1 MAESTYMRLALQDC
15 VVTGHHAGLK
25 LQHGLE
31 QNDKEGKGQNAHR
44 TNVAGTTISGA
55 RERNAYGIAY
65 SRFSKLM
72 AKPGVVRLEG
82 ELLGPLAASLGVAS
96 PTENGLALLHTYGV
110 PTIPASS
117 IKGAFRRA
125 IQTDSTSLTPEQK
138 EFLVGSDRTVAT
150 GAGERKA
157 AAGRL
162 VFHDA
167 WYDPSSVS
175 GKPLQPDIMTPH
187 HTGYYQTQ
195 GKKAPADFEDPIPV
209 GFVSVRRGTRFVF
222 YVECPTTDPAWL
234 DFVRAAL
241 SYTITEVGLG
251 AKTNAG
257 YGYFK
262 VIS

>member
-1 MAESTYMRLALQDC
+1 MADSTYMRLALKDSAES
-15 VVTGHHAGLK
+15 GHHAGLK
-25 LQHGLE
+25 LQHGLT
-31 QNDKEGKGQNAHR
+31 QNDDKGKNAHR

-72 AKPGVVRLEG
+72 AKPGVIRIEG

-150 GAGERKA
+150 GTGERKA
-157 AAGRL
+157 GAGRL

-241 SYTITEVGLG
+241 SYTLTEVGLG

-262 VIS
+262 VIV

>member
-1 MAESTYMRLALQDC
+1 MAESTYMRVALKDT
-15 VVTGHHAGLK
+15 VAAGHHAGLK

-31 QNDKEGKGQNAHR
+31 KNDEGGKNAHR
-44 TNVAGTTISGA
+44 TNVTGTVISGT
-55 RERNAYGIAY
+55 RERNAYSVAF
-65 SRFSKLM
+65 SRFSNLM
-72 AKPGVVRLEG
+72 SKAHVIRVEA

-125 IQTDSTSLTPEQK
+125 LLHVGPALTSEQR
-138 EFLVGSDRTVAT
+138 EFLVGSERTEQT
-150 GAGERKA
+150 GRSERSA

-162 VFHDA
+162 IFHDA
-167 WYDPSSVS
+167 WYDPSSVA
-175 GKPLQPDIMTPH
+175 GKPLQPDIMAPH
-187 HTGYYQTQ
+187 HSGYYQTK
-195 GKKAPADFEDPIPV
+195 GEKAPADFEDPIPV

-222 YVECPTTDPAWL
+222 YIECPTLDGAWHS
-234 DFVRAAL
+234 FIKSAL
-241 SYTITEVGLG
+241 TNTLTELGLG

-262 VIS
+262 VIG